1 MNDTRYAVFAFDYGI
16 KKFNEY
22 LYESLEECQFA
33 MDSFTEF
40 GITSFICL
48 SDPSMD
54 GKIAE
59 ILLTPGTCFNAS

>member
-22 LYESLEECQFA
+22 LYEDLNQCEQA
-33 MDSFTEF
+33 MASFTEF

-48 SDPSMD
+48 SDPSME

-59 ILLTPGTCFNAS
+59 ILLTPGACFNA